1 MTSYGNISRYT
12 AGLLLLLA
20 LLLAACGQPGPS
32 TPPAEEPTPSES
44 ETTRGFDPLGLPQDD
59 RVVPQVSPQR
69 EFDLEQQPFVTPEP
83 IATEHDTTDLIL
95 PDLPV
100 AYDTLN
106 HEAYRVQ
113 LLTTKLYGEARKAER
128 VAHEIFDQPVYVDY
142 EVPYYKL
149 RVGSFADRETAE
161 EYQLRAKSAGYRNA
175 WVVLVMVDV
184 KQAPPLYDL
193 DSTIVPDS
201 IVVPD
206 SLLPDTGGMLE

>member
-1 MTSYGNISRYT
+1 M
-12 AGLLLLLA
+12 
-20 LLLAACGQPGPS
+20 
-32 TPPAEEPTPSES
+32 
-44 ETTRGFDPLGLPQDD
+44 GLPQDD
-59 RVVPQVSPQR
+59 RVVPKVSPQKGLTI
-69 EFDLEQQPFVTPEP
+69 DQQPFVGQDPV
-83 IATEHDTTDLIL
+83 IVDGDTTDLVI

-100 AYDTLN
+100 AYDTAN
-106 HEAYRVQ
+106 HQAYRVQ

-149 RVGSFADRETAE
+149 RVGSFASREDAE
-161 EYQLRAKSAGYRNA
+161 QYQLRAKAAGYGNA

-201 IVVPD
+201 AVVTDTLMPR
-206 SLLPDTGGMLE
+206 TGGVDE